1 MQTMRLGIRL
11 DFIQALPAYA
21 PVHETE
27 TVLKWCQKETDRA
40 MTTYHLADVEDIPTL
55 VSISRTRGIG
65 YLRDV
70 YVP

>member
-1 MQTMRLGIRL
+1 MQTTRLSTRL

-27 TVLKWCQKETDRA
+27 AVLNWCQKETDRV
-40 MTTYHLADVEDIPTL
+40 MTTYYLADVEDIPSL
-55 VSISRTRGIG
+55 VSICRTRGIG
-65 YLRDV
+65 YLKDV